1 MMKIH
6 TFSLL
11 QAQMSILLGNIEQ
24 YAEQGRQPFQTHR
37 VDAFFLQGCHL
48 FMAAIGDFGLLAKL
62 PKFHRFTARNSSK
75 MAAPPECAAAC
86 HRAELTS
93 LPGIAKSKLP
103 RQLPD
108 RDYSQSRHHR
118 GTFCQEQQVD
128 GGRNLD
134 MTPLT
139 SGLCQL
145 RCQGQLED

>member
-1 MMKIH
+1 MTKIH
-6 TFSLL
+6 TFSLM

-37 VDAFFLQGCHL
+37 VDAFFLQSCHL
-48 FMAAIGDFGLLAKL
+48 FRAAIGDFGLLAKL
-62 PKFHRFTARNSSK
+62 PKFHRFIARNSSK
-75 MAAPPECAAAC
+75 MAAPPERATTC
-86 HRAELTS
+86 HRAGLTS
-93 LPGIAKSKLP
+93 LPSIAKSKLP

-128 GGRNLD
+128 SGRNLD

-145 RCQGQLED
+145 HCQGQLED